1 MRDFQPISKARLKY
15 LRKLLLKKGREEEG
29 VFLAEGAR
37 LVEEALISDWPI
49 HDICVTE
56 SFLAKETHRN
66 LAGLVRSSRAQLWE
80 VRENQIGE
88 ISDTVTS
95 QGIVAAVETRTHDL
109 EVLFRSMPLRST
121 LIVLQ
126 DVSDPGNVGT
136 ILRTCDWFGVNAVMC
151 SGESVDLFNPKV
163 VRASMGALFH
173 IPVVGKLD
181 LRTVVALAH
190 EHDYK
195 VYATTLKGG
204 VPLTKFTPGTRSLF
218 LFGSEGMGLQQD
230 AVAIAD
236 ACVTIPSYGKA
247 ESLNVAVAAGII
259 LGITRIAG
267 A

>member
-1 MRDFQPISKARLKY
+1 MRDFQPISKARLKF

-29 VFLAEGAR
+29 VFLAEGTR
-37 LVEEALISDWPI
+37 LVDEALTSDWRI
-49 HDICVTE
+49 HDVCVTE
-56 SFLAKETHRN
+56 SFLEKETNRN
-66 LAGLVRSSRAQLWE
+66 LAGLARSSRAHLWI
-80 VRENQIGE
+80 VRENQIGD

-95 QGIVAAVETRTHDL
+95 QGIVAAVEMRTHALDL
-109 EVLFRSMPLRST
+109 LFRNMPLRT
-121 LIVLQ
+121 TMVVLQ
-126 DVSDPGNVGT
+126 DVADPGNVGT
-136 ILRTCDWFGVNAVMC
+136 ILRTCDWFGVNAVLC

-173 IPVVGKLD
+173 IPVIGKLD
-181 LRTVVALAH
+181 LHAIVALAH
-190 EHDYK
+190 EHECK

-230 AVAIAD
+230 AIALAD
-236 ACVTIPSYGKA
+236 GCVTIPSYGKA

-259 LGITRIAG
+259 LGITRNAG